1 MFWQIK
7 KWINSDKLSKT
18 KLNKKWKED
27 SDLTSAMNCVSPGQL
42 FARKGSH
49 SPFRFF
55 LLLLLL
61 LSSLDHHQVSASGD
75 AASKDSNSVVAG
87 VSKKLLLCPPLVC
100 SCSDVDLSANCSHR
114 GFLSTPP
121 ALPSTI
127 RHLDLSFNDLETINS
142 SEIIRLT
149 QLESLDLR
157 WENEPDKRSH
167 LIILSKLSCSNML
180 KETISFNIEFN
191 VSLYVSF

>member
-1 MFWQIK
+1 
-7 KWINSDKLSKT
+7 
-18 KLNKKWKED
+18 
-27 SDLTSAMNCVSPGQL
+27 MNCVSPGQL

-49 SPFRFF
+49 SPLRFF

-157 WENEPDKRSH
+157 WENESDKRLH
-167 LIILSKLSCSNML
+167 LIILSKLIWSNML
-180 KETISFNIEFN
+180 KVTISFNISFN
-191 VSLYVSF
+191 VSLYWH